1 MTQTDIWSDVYVA
14 DISDSDMDSFKQL
27 VISDIKGQ
35 LSEDDKSILLN
46 NLELWNYHLQILR
59 RDMELQ
65 LSCQKA
71 KTKLQINSID
81 SATELEIDDIKN
93 FINEQ
98 NKWRMS
104 ALKFLSNIERKT
116 LYVKLLISD
125 SQKYSS

>member
-1 MTQTDIWSDVYVA
+1 MTQTDIWSEAYVA
-14 DISDSDMDSFKQL
+14 DISDSEMDSFKQL
-27 VISDIKGQ
+27 VISDIKGL
-35 LSEDDKSILLN
+35 LSDEDKTILKN
-46 NLELWNYHLQILR
+46 NLALWHYNLQVLR

-81 SATELEIDDIKN
+81 SATQLELDDINN
-93 FINEQ
+93 FVNEQ

-125 SQKYSS
+125 YQNYSS